1 MADYSGQK
9 DSILETDSDYSSRRF
24 NDTIVD
30 LTENL
35 HHIVMNGDP
44 MDRPQLSSS
53 MMETVVDR
61 LHNNQVFPE
70 KKKGMRNVST
80 HLSMQLPSDQTALD
94 WTKSTITGESDRRG
108 KQSNLSS
115 KDTSPLQSFRQ
126 SNLNADLSHST
137 LKIPLKTK
145 GKSKRK

>member
-1 MADYSGQK
+1 MADYSAKK
-9 DSILETDSDYSSRRF
+9 DSILETDSNYSSRRF

-44 MDRPQLSSS
+44 MDRPHLSSS

-70 KKKGMRNVST
+70 KKRDKRNTSSH
-80 HLSMQLPSDQTALD
+80 HLSMQLPTDQTALD
-94 WTKSTITGESDRRG
+94 WTKSTITGESDKRG

-115 KDTSPLQSFRQ
+115 KDTSPL
-126 SNLNADLSHST
+126 
-137 LKIPLKTK
+137 
-145 GKSKRK
+145 